1 MPGDG
6 RAGNTGLGY
15 NDPLDVEHHEM
26 NFAIRLSGGEDGAK
40 SPDPALLVRG
50 AIPFRHQTPP

>member
-1 MPGDG
+1 MSGDR

-26 NFAIRLSGGEDGAK
+26 NFDYLAEQMEGA
-40 SPDPALLVRG
+40 AG
-50 AIPFRHQTPP
+50 